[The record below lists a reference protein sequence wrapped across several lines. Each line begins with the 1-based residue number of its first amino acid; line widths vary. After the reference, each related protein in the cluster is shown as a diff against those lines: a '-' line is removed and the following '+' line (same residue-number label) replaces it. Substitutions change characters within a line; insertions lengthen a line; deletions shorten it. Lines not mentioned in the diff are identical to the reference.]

1 MAASIITRGS
11 SSLESLKG
19 RSRPKIQ
26 IDLVNQTEGLVSSY
40 TTKDQIEGT
49 VTIRVDHDTRF
60 EDVEITFEGTARTSV
75 ERAAY
80 PGRTGAYQTF
90 LKLRQPIDDAAYP
103 TPRILESGRAY
114 QFPFTFVVPDRLLP
128 HVCTHS
134 KINAHVERSHT
145 LLPPTLGDPM
155 LASNGK
161 TLLDDMVPEM
171 CQISYMIR
179 VVVNNKPDGESDA
192 RKSLAS
198 AGKKVR
204 IIPTVDEE
212 PPLNVFEGDDVYCTR
227 KEKDVKRGLMRAKL
241 GRLVVAASQP
251 KPIQLTAPQYETKES
266 VGTVATIHLRFDPVG
281 NEAPPRLGSVW
292 SRLRVST
299 YYAAVPWEDY
309 PSALSATM
317 WAQVGKSVYTETVPL
332 STLCVASA
340 QWTKHSASSP
350 VRRSSL
356 ESTSS
361 SESLTGPSA
370 SFSRSTYYT
379 ASVVVPVSLPASKA
393 FVPTFYSCLISR
405 MYTLDLSIS
414 YHTPNA
420 NILTPTASL
429 RLPLQLTSQP
439 KADTRP
445 KYGMHEITLEE
456 VDAEFFS
463 PRNVSPPS
471 ITSYESFP
479 LAQSSPIAPPPE
491 YTAIRA
497 PLLASEQQP
506 RRVAAG

>member
-11 SSLESLKG
+11 SSLESLTG

-26 IDLVNQTEGLVSSY
+26 IDLANQTEGLVSSY
-40 TTKDQIEGT
+40 TTKDHIEGT
-49 VTIRVDHDTRF
+49 VTIKVDHDTRF
-60 EDVEITFEGTARTSV
+60 EDVEITFEGTARTAV

-103 TPRILESGRAY
+103 TPRILESGRSY

-128 HVCTHS
+128 HVCTHF
-134 KINAHVERSHT
+134 KTNVHVERSHT

-161 TLLDDMVPEM
+161 SLLDDMVPEM

-179 VVVNNKPDGESDA
+179 VVVHGA
-192 RKSLAS
+192 RKPLAS

-212 PPLNVFEGDDVYCTR
+212 PPLNVSEGEDGYRTR
-227 KEKDVKRGLMRAKL
+227 KEKDVKRGLMRGKL

-251 KPIQLTAPQYETKES
+251 KPVQLTPPQCETKDS
-266 VGTVATIHLRFDPVG
+266 VGTVATIHLRFDPAG

-299 YYAAVPWEDY
+299 YYGAVPWEDY

-317 WAQVGKSVYTETVPL
+317 WAQAAKSVYTETVPL

-340 QWTKHSASSP
+340 QWTKHSVSSP
-350 VRRSSL
+350 VRRDSV

-361 SESLTGPSA
+361 AESLTGPSA
-370 SFSRSTYYT
+370 SFSGSTYYT

-393 FVPTFYSCLISR
+393 FVPTFHSCLISR
-405 MYTLDLSIS
+405 MYALDLSIS

-429 RLPLQLTSQP
+429 RVPLQLTCQP

-445 KYGMHEITLEE
+445 KYGVHEITLEE

-463 PRNVSPPS
+463 PRSVAPPS
-471 ITSYESFP
+471 ISSCESLP
-479 LAQSSPIAPPPE
+479 LAQSNPIAPPPE
-491 YTAIRA
+491 YSAILA
-497 PLLASEQQP
+497 PLLASEQP